1 MKINPPQQ
9 TETGSALPPETE
21 PGAPALTPPGPTT
34 SGEHRLSGAIM
45 IGVPALLVVVTF
57 LFWYQTW
64 FGRRLTESE
73 MREYLLDTSVPHKT
87 QHALTQVVTEIVQHD
102 PAVKRVYPEVVALA
116 GNKEPGIR
124 SMAAWVMGQDSNS
137 PEFHQTLLKLVAD
150 PEPMVRWN
158 AALGL
163 ARFGDAAGELEI
175 KSMLHPFELRA
186 TQAGTIS
193 FEVNASDA
201 VKSGSVVARIKS
213 QSAAELETRSPLAGI
228 VERRVVKDGA
238 PVAAGDVIAVIAPAE
253 QQIWEALVALYLV
266 GKPDALADVELLARP
281 ANGNSERV
289 RQQAALTIGA
299 IRERSEEE
307 LKVEGRKL
315 KVKQSGQ

>member
-34 SGEHRLSGAIM
+34 SGERRLSGAIM

-64 FGRRLTESE
+64 FGRRLTESKL
-73 MREYLLDTSVPHKT
+73 REYLEDTSVPHKT

-124 SMAAWVMGQDSNS
+124 SMAAWVMGQDTSS

-150 PEPMVRWN
+150 TEPMVRWN

-163 ARFGDAAGELEI
+163 ARFGDATGEPQLR
-175 KSMLHPFELRA
+175 SMLH
-186 TQAGTIS
+186 TH
-193 FEVNASDA
+193 D
-201 VKSGSVVARIKS
+201 
-213 QSAAELETRSPLAGI
+213 
-228 VERRVVKDGA
+228 ER
-238 PVAAGDVIAVIAPAE
+238 
-253 QQIWEALVALYLV
+253 QIREALVALYMV
-266 GKPDALADVELLARP
+266 GKPDALPDVDPLARP
-281 ANGNSERV
+281 ASGMSDRV
-289 RQQAALTIGA
+289 REQAALTAAA
-299 IRERSEEE
+299 IRQRM
-307 LKVEGRKL
+307 
-315 KVKQSGQ
+315 